1 MLAFTTIK
9 LWHITMQGRDDID
22 IMSILTDRII
32 TADIDCV
39 TINGM
44 QNQVRYHP
52 RFADPMLQRLAEEWR
67 VRVLTPYDI
76 ASLVDDVS

>member
-1 MLAFTTIK
+1 
-9 LWHITMQGRDDID
+9 MQGRDAID
-22 IMSILTDRII
+22 IMNILTDRII

-39 TINGM
+39 TIKGL

-52 RFADPMLQRLAEEWR
+52 RFADPMLKRLANEWR